1 MTDNK
6 PIFDPDHRAR
16 SVAVVVVV
24 GAVIG
29 LLLLLWLADIVAR
42 SV

>member
-1 MTDNK
+1 MTANE

-16 SVAVVVVV
+16 GVAVVVVA

-29 LLLLLWLADIVAR
+29 LLVLVMLLDVVAR
-42 SV
+42 SA

>member
-1 MTDNK
+1 MTANR

-29 LLLLLWLADIVAR
+29 LLVLVMLLDIVVR
-42 SV
+42 SA